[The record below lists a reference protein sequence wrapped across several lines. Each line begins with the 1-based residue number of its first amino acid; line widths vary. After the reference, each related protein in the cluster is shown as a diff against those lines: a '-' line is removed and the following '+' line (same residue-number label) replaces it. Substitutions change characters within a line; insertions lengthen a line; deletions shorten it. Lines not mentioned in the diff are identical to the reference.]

1 MKRHGRPRTLFFES
15 QNSRTLAIFL
25 LLKTASGSP
34 LFAIRQPREP
44 QLFFLSLLESQRVWW
59 ASLPGK
65 QTLSHQLL
73 ETLLLFMARTKRIL
87 CGWSTWRTTI
97 LDSFSSSRDANW
109 RFLLVLSCGIAGRRP
124 LIIIRWCSGRKL
136 VLDCIISW
144 RKTPA
149 RSVIDVWI
157 SRWQVI
163 KQEFIS
169 IFERVHRLGLRLW
182 LWSGSSITAAYSAW
196 LPRLTGKRKWIMIV

>member
-1 MKRHGRPRTLFFES
+1 MKRHGGSRRLFFES

-25 LLKTASGSP
+25 LLNTPSGSP

-44 QLFFLSLLESQRVWW
+44 QLFFFSLLESKRVWW

-97 LDSFSSSRDANW
+97 LYSFSSSRDANW

-124 LIIIRWCSGRKL
+124 LIIIRLCSGRKL
-136 VLDCIISW
+136 ALDCIISW
-144 RKTPA
+144 WKTPA
-149 RSVIDVWI
+149 RSVIDVWV

-163 KQEFIS
+163 KQKFIS
-169 IFERVHRLGLRLW
+169 IFEWVRRLGLRLL
-182 LWSGSSITAAYSAW
+182 LWRRSSNTAAYSAW
-196 LPRLTGKRKWIMIV
+196 MKGLTGKRKWIMIV